1 MPAAKSAKSWMDVA
15 WKRSLINNYKQ
26 GLVGFLLNQSTG
38 KRAQS
43 RAREK
48 QTKKKCHAREKK
60 CQSRVT
66 CSSKSQE
73 SELLV
78 VSMIN

>member
-15 WKRSLINNYKQ
+15 WKRNLINNYKQ
-26 GLVGFLLNQSTG
+26 GLVGFLLNQNTG

-48 QTKKKCHAREKK
+48 QTNKKKVSCKRKEMSE
-60 CQSRVT
+60 QSYL
-66 CSSKSQE
+66 QQ
-73 SELLV
+73 
-78 VSMIN
+78 